1 MSFFSWV
8 IVGALAGWI
17 ASMLMGKSHK
27 IGLLGNIIL
36 GVIGAF
42 VGGFILKA
50 IGVGGTV
57 TGINISSIFVAT
69 LGAVVVLFIANKYG

>member
-8 IVGALAGWI
+8 IVGALAGRI

-50 IGVGGTV
+50 IGVGGAV